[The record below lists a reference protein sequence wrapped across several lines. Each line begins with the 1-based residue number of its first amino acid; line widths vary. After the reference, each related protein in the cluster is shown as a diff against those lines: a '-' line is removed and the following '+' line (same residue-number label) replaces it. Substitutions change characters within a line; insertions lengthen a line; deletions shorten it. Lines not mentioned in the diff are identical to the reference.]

1 MTRIFFDTEF
11 TALTPGAALISIG
24 LVDESGTSD
33 FYAEL
38 TDTYEAG
45 DCSDFCR
52 QEVLPL
58 LEHGAAAMTLP
69 ELQDRLYSWLFARGP
84 GAVLV
89 CDSPRDV
96 VQLRMLFPR
105 GLPLN
110 CGLEVLGWWGNAR
123 RRLFNRGRRIHRQLG
138 LRVHHA
144 LDDAKV
150 NRAVLTNPL
159 G

>member
-1 MTRIFFDTEF
+1 MPRIFFDTEF
-11 TALTPGAALISIG
+11 TGLMPGAALISIG
-24 LVDESGTSD
+24 LVDEAGTSE

-38 TDTYEAG
+38 TDTYEAA
-45 DCSDFCR
+45 DCSEFCR

-58 LEHGAAAMTLP
+58 LEHGVAAMTLP
-69 ELQDRLYSWLFARGP
+69 KLQDTLYSWLFARGP

-96 VQLRMLFPR
+96 VQLRKLFPR

-110 CGLEVLGWWGNAR
+110 VSLQVLGWCGNLR
-123 RRLFNRGRRIHRQLG
+123 RRFFNRGRRIHQKFG

-150 NRAVLTNPL
+150 NRVICTR
-159 G
+159 